1 MIGLESVMLGT
12 VKHSV
17 EAITPV
23 TLAYLLL
30 ETCDRLRQRGMV
42 NGGTTYHFPLTRRH
56 IADATG
62 LSHMHLI
69 RVLKEMR
76 EKRLALIDRAALIV
90 YDWEK
95 LAERAEYIPV
105 GAVGRRAI
113 L

>member
-1 MIGLESVMLGT
+1 
-12 VKHSV
+12 
-17 EAITPV
+17 
-23 TLAYLLL
+23 LLL

-62 LSHMHLI
+62 LSNMHLI

-76 EKRLALIDRAALIV
+76 ERKLVLIDRAALVV
-90 YDWEK
+90 YDWQK
-95 LAERAEYIPV
+95 LAELAEYIPV
-105 GAVGRRAI
+105 GGVGHRAI